1 MLKVRYSD
9 LDFLF
14 WVLCLRSFVMCFG
27 VCRLHEEFG
36 KSKIVSFKPVNG
48 KIEMVV
54 ENASAAKGN
63 FTFTFEN
70 KNPYLID
77 GVRVELN
84 QHGRN

>member
-36 KSKIVSFKPVNG
+36 SLWDRESRPDHDVAVCEGSFC
-48 KIEMVV
+48 VV
-54 ENASAAKGN
+54 LFVFG
-63 FTFTFEN
+63 
-70 KNPYLID
+70 
-77 GVRVELN
+77 
-84 QHGRN
+84 